1 MARGNL
7 YFICWVENFVL
18 ISNYTR
24 NAKTIGIQSFIIMF
38 KTDIKKVMTNTFYN
52 TIIQITIDKSSF
64 KWGVIVSGELMFL
77 ENYGNCDITNTVAL
91 LL

>member
-1 MARGNL
+1 
-7 YFICWVENFVL
+7 
-18 ISNYTR
+18 
-24 NAKTIGIQSFIIMF
+24 
-38 KTDIKKVMTNTFYN
+38 MTNTFYN

-91 LL
+91 LLWRHQTISHYNFWYW

>member
-1 MARGNL
+1 
-7 YFICWVENFVL
+7 
-18 ISNYTR
+18 
-24 NAKTIGIQSFIIMF
+24 MF

-77 ENYGNCDITNTVAL
+77 ENSGNCDITNTVAL
-91 LL
+91 LLWRHQTISHYNFWYW